1 MKINKLVLKNFRS
14 YEEETVFDFTTTND
28 KNMIL
33 VGGKNGAGKSTI
45 FEAIKVC
52 IYGPIA
58 YKYQGFNSSYISKIK
73 SNINNN
79 SLKNDSVNAF
89 VSIDIELTE
98 STDKNTYTLLR
109 EWTYR
114 DKKLNE
120 NFSVYKNHSSYPLN
134 EEELNYFENYITS
147 IISPKI
153 FEFFFFD
160 GEHLSEFFIGKN
172 SNVHLKESLLS
183 LCNFDTFDVLKNTI
197 ISNNRSSKNSNNE
210 IEIAKENYIKL
221 EETLRELYSKE
232 EILSNKLQNVSNEL
246 EDLQQNQVKLDD
258 EFRKKGGILAE
269 ERDSLNARIIQLE
282 SRRSVINQN
291 IKDFCNEMLPFLIVK
306 NNLINLEKQLKVE
319 NDSILYNHLK
329 DKLNMDYIKNIL
341 IGKIDDSV
349 LDSIAMTVS
358 DSLVEDIKPDGYED
372 NFNSIYNLSNDESN
386 TLSALIRNLL
396 TADNQPTLDSF
407 EELRSI
413 ASELSDIRQ
422 KLNTSLED
430 NSLNDYLKSLSD
442 LTTKIA
448 KLSENKTLLNGKF
461 ETLTDKINTTTVERD
476 KSKAKYTELLQANK
490 VMDMSDNLILMLDD
504 IISTLTDTKIKE
516 IQNNFMNIFKKIIR
530 KDNFIDFINID
541 DKFNVSLYI
550 NKIYS
555 SLEIENLISNI
566 GYDEMEKKFGELFFQ
581 DLFKAYKVETKSE
594 FLNAINSNNQSAFL
608 DLRTKVDINGFS
620 SGEKQI
626 YILCLYWALIKSSDI
641 EIPFIIDTPYARID
655 ETHRNNITS
664 EYLSSISNQVI
675 ILSTNTEIDEKAYI
689 EIKPKLNGEYLIE
702 YDDKNRK
709 TIQTKGYFFE
719 V

>member
-1 MKINKLVLKNFRS
+1 M
-14 YEEETVFDFTTTND
+14 
-28 KNMIL
+28 
-33 VGGKNGAGKSTI
+33 
-45 FEAIKVC
+45 
-52 IYGPIA
+52 
-58 YKYQGFNSSYISKIK
+58 
-73 SNINNN
+73 
-79 SLKNDSVNAF
+79 
-89 VSIDIELTE
+89 
-98 STDKNTYTLLR
+98 
-109 EWTYR
+109 
-114 DKKLNE
+114 
-120 NFSVYKNHSSYPLN
+120 
-134 EEELNYFENYITS
+134 
-147 IISPKI
+147 
-153 FEFFFFD
+153 
-160 GEHLSEFFIGKN
+160 
-172 SNVHLKESLLS
+172 
-183 LCNFDTFDVLKNTI
+183 KNTI
-197 ISNNRSSKNSNNE
+197 ISNNRSSKNSNTE
-210 IEIAKENYIKL
+210 IEIAKENYIEL
-221 EETLRELYSKE
+221 EEKLRELYSKE
-232 EILSNKLQNVSNEL
+232 EILSKELQNVSNEL

-269 ERDSLNARIIQLE
+269 ERDSLNSRIIELE

-291 IKDFCNEMLPFLIVK
+291 IKDFCNEILPFLIVK
-306 NNLINLEKQLKVE
+306 SNLINLENQLKTE
-319 NDSILYNHLK
+319 NDSVLYNHLK
-329 DKLNMDYIKNIL
+329 DKLNIDYIRNIL
-341 IGKIDDSV
+341 LGKIDDSI

-358 DSLVEDIKPDGYED
+358 DSLVEDIKPDGYKD
-372 NFNSIYNLSNDESN
+372 NFNFIYNLSNDENN
-386 TLSALIRNLL
+386 TLTALIRNLL
-396 TADNQPTLDSF
+396 NTNSQPTLDLF
-407 EELRSI
+407 EELRCI
-413 ASELSDIRQ
+413 AGELSDIRR

-504 IISTLTDTKIKE
+504 IISTLTDNKIKE

>member
-14 YEEETVFDFTTTND
+14 YEEKTVFDFTTTNY
-28 KNMIL
+28 KNIIL

-98 STDKNTYTLLR
+98 NTDKNTYTLLR

-221 EETLRELYSKE
+221 EENLRELYSEE

-246 EDLQQNQVKLDD
+246 EDLQQNQIKLDD
-258 EFRKKGGILAE
+258 DFRKKGGILAE

-306 NNLINLEKQLKVE
+306 NNLINLEKQLKME

-349 LDSIAMTVS
+349 LDSIAITVS

-372 NFNSIYNLSNDESN
+372 NFHSIYNLSNDESN
-386 TLSALIRNLL
+386 TLSALIRNIL
-396 TADNQPTLDSF
+396 TTNNQSTLNLF
-407 EELRSI
+407 NELRSI
-413 ASELSDIRQ
+413 AEELSQIRQ

-442 LTTKIA
+442 LTSKIA
-448 KLSENKTLLNGKF
+448 KLSENKTLLNSKF
-461 ETLTDKINTTTVERD
+461 EILTNKINATTLERD

-490 VMDMSDNLILMLDD
+490 VVDMSDNLILMLDD
-504 IISTLTDTKIKE
+504 IISTLTDNKIKE

-541 DKFNVSLYI
+541 NKFNVSLYI
-550 NKIYS
+550 NKMYS

-626 YILCLYWALIKSSDI
+626 YILCLYWALIKSSNI

-675 ILSTNTEIDEKAYI
+675 ILSTNTEIDEKAYR

>member
-14 YEEETVFDFTTTND
+14 YEEKTVFDFTTTND
-28 KNMIL
+28 KNIIL

-79 SLKNDSVNAF
+79 SLKNDSVDAF

-98 STDKNTYTLLR
+98 NTDKNTYTLLR
-109 EWTYR
+109 EWTYT

-120 NFSVYKNHSSYPLN
+120 NFFVYKNHSSSPLN

-221 EETLRELYSKE
+221 EENLRELYSEE
-232 EILSNKLQNVSNEL
+232 EILSNKLQNISNEL

-269 ERDSLNARIIQLE
+269 ERDSLNARIIELE

-306 NNLINLEKQLKVE
+306 NNLINLEKQLKME

-349 LDSIAMTVS
+349 LDSIAITVS

-372 NFNSIYNLSNDESN
+372 NFHSIYNLSNDESS
-386 TLSALIRNLL
+386 TLSALIRNIL
-396 TADNQPTLDSF
+396 TTNNQSTLDLF
-407 EELRSI
+407 NELRSI
-413 ASELSDIRQ
+413 AEELSQIRQ

-430 NSLNDYLKSLSD
+430 NSLNDYLKSLSV

-448 KLSENKTLLNGKF
+448 KLSEDKSLLNGKF
-461 ETLTDKINTTTVERD
+461 EILNEKINSTTVERD

-490 VMDMSDNLILMLDD
+490 VVDMSDNLILMLDD
-504 IISTLTDTKIKE
+504 IISTLTDNKIKE

-541 DKFNVSLYI
+541 NKFNVSLYI
-550 NKIYS
+550 NKMYS

-566 GYDEMEKKFGELFFQ
+566 GYEEMEKKFGQLFFQ

-626 YILCLYWALIKSSDI
+626 YILCLYWALIKSSNI

-675 ILSTNTEIDEKAYI
+675 ILSTNTEIDEKAYK